1 MSSTLTGIPMV
12 VFGYSYIST
21 KGNIY
26 PQPLCG
32 IFGCQLGLDGL
43 NPTIGSLNIILYLSL

>member
-1 MSSTLTGIPMV
+1 MSSTITGTPMV
-12 VFGYSYIST
+12 IFGYSYIST
-21 KGNIY
+21 KGNTY

-32 IFGCQLGLDGL
+32 IYGLEVGLDGL